1 MVKFVSVE
9 EARVARGLRLVLAG
23 NIPSPWSEAAKG
35 CLDVKSID
43 YLGVRQR
50 IGDAETRAWTG
61 HHNAPVAM
69 FNDDPP
75 LTNWAD
81 ILALGERLAP
91 SPPLIP
97 DDESDRIAMFGLS
110 HELLGQGGLG
120 WSTRLL
126 MIHAGLTT
134 DGLRGF
140 PPRAAAYLAPRY
152 GYAPQHADG
161 ARARIAAVLGALAA
175 RLSGGA
181 DYLIGDRLSA
191 ADIHAA
197 VTLGALLPLP
207 EELCPTL
214 PVFRHACETL
224 DDDVRAVIPATLR
237 AHRDRIYERHLTLP
251 VTC

>member
-1 MVKFVSVE
+1 MLKFVSVE
-9 EARVARGLRLVLAG
+9 EARAASGLRLVLAG

-35 CLDVKSID
+35 CFDVKGID
-43 YLGVRQR
+43 YLAVRQR

-61 HHNAPVAM
+61 HHNAPVAVY
-69 FNDDPP
+69 DGEAP

-81 ILALGERLAP
+81 ILALAERLAP
-91 SPPLIP
+91 SPSLIP
-97 DDESDRIAMFGLS
+97 ADENDRVAMFGLS
-110 HELLGQGGLG
+110 HELLGPDGLG
-120 WSTRLL
+120 WSTRLF

-134 DGLRGF
+134 DGARGF
-140 PPRAAAYLAPRY
+140 PARAASYLAAKY
-152 GYAPQHADG
+152 GYAPDRMAG

-175 RLSGGA
+175 RLSDGR

-191 ADIHAA
+191 ADIYAA
-197 VTLGALLPLP
+197 TTMGVLQPLP
-207 EELCPTL
+207 EDLCPTL

-224 DDDVRAVIPATLR
+224 DDDVKALVPATLR